1 MTNATVAERFVSE
14 RAVVS
19 VIFINTIAIF
29 LRAFPGVSEET
40 SLWLFA
46 IDYVCTVYFVF
57 ELTTKIRL
65 TTLRVFLE
73 SNWNRFDL
81 VVVVLSTPLLL
92 SPMLD
97 LSDFGVVLLLRL
109 GRLGRFFRLLRFVP
123 DGDRLWA
130 GVRRGLR
137 ASVGVILALALYN
150 FALGLAA
157 CYILGPLDK
166 VHFGDPIVA
175 VYSMFKVFTVEGW
188 FTIPDALAAK
198 TDSPLVGWAIRGFFA
213 FVVTTGGILGLS
225 MANAVFVDEM
235 VMDNNRELEEEM
247 VRVSTGMDDILL
259 ELRALREE
267 NTEMAEQIAS
277 MRAHLAPG
285 DDDA

>member
-1 MTNATVAERFVSE
+1 MTLATVAERLVSE
-14 RAVVS
+14 RIVVS
-19 VIFINTIAIF
+19 VILLNTIAIF
-29 LRAFPGVSEET
+29 IRAFPGVGEDT
-40 SLWLFA
+40 SFA
-46 IDYVCTVYFVF
+46 LLALDYFCTLYFVS
-57 ELTTKIRL
+57 ELAIKIRL
-65 TTLRVFLE
+65 TSLATFLE
-73 SNWNRFDL
+73 SGWNRFDL

-109 GRLGRFFRLLRFVP
+109 GRLARFFRLLRFVP

-157 CYILGPLDK
+157 CYILGPLDPK
-166 VHFGDPIVA
+166 HFGDPIVA

-188 FTIPDALAAK
+188 FTIPDVLAAK
-198 TDSPLVGWAIRGFFA
+198 ADSPLVGWGIRAFFA
-213 FVVTTGGILGLS
+213 FAVTTGGILGLS

-247 VRVSTGMDDILL
+247 VRVGTGMDEILL

-267 NTEMAEQIAS
+267 NAEMAEQIALL
-277 MRAHLAPG
+277 RAPVS
-285 DDDA
+285 DDDST